1 MTPQLYDNTV
11 VFSTVPGNASSFYKG
26 NGDGIVWALDAAT
39 GKPKWKFNT
48 VSDGAKLWGHPK
60 VNSGGG
66 SVPARGRQPGTGLHL
81 GRQPGAALR
90 NA

>member
-48 VSDGAKLWGHPK
+48 VSDGVKLWGHPK
-60 VNSGGG
+60 INSGREAWKGH
-66 SVPARGRQPGTGLHL
+66 VRVQERRPRRRH
-81 GRQPGAALR
+81 
-90 NA
+90 